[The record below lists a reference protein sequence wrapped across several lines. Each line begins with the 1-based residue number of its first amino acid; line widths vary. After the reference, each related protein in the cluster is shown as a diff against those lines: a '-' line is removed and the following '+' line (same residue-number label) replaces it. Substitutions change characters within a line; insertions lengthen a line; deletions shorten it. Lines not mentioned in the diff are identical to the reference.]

1 MVTNPCLRPLDFQPV
16 EYQGQQMWLLRD
28 PLQLSEIQLFFPP
41 LMTQLLAF
49 LDGTRTPQ
57 EVHAAFCRHVG
68 VNLEYEIVTKA
79 LAKLDEACLL
89 DNNHSQQVK
98 KGILDTYRAQPYRLP
113 ALLNSGYPAQPEMLA
128 GLLESYTVEDP
139 QKEWGAWHGRGI
151 ISPHID
157 YNRGGPV
164 YSQVWK
170 RAASAVSEAE
180 LVLIFGTDHFGSPG
194 TITLTGL
201 PYATPYGVL
210 PTDLELIDKLAQSIG
225 PHAAFADELHH
236 RQEHS
241 VELSAVWLHHISHQA
256 GVTPRPMVP
265 ILVGSFQHFI
275 MNGAHPTHDARL
287 ETLIETLKQATIG
300 RRVLAVASIDLAHV
314 GPSFGDMFQMDQ
326 PRRSELKVQ
335 DEALMAAAIAGDA
348 ENWYQ
353 QIASVQ
359 DRNRVCGFAP
369 IYLLL
374 RYIGPT
380 SGYQIAYEQ
389 CPADP
394 QDHSLVSICGLLLN

>member
-1 MVTNPCLRPLDFQPV
+1 
-16 EYQGQQMWLLRD
+16 
-28 PLQLSEIQLFFPP
+28 
-41 LMTQLLAF
+41 
-49 LDGTRTPQ
+49 
-57 EVHAAFCRHVG
+57 
-68 VNLEYEIVTKA
+68 
-79 LAKLDEACLL
+79 
-89 DNNHSQQVK
+89 
-98 KGILDTYRAQPYRLP
+98 
-113 ALLNSGYPAQPEMLA
+113 
-128 GLLESYTVEDP
+128 
-139 QKEWGAWHGRGI
+139 
-151 ISPHID
+151 
-157 YNRGGPV
+157 
-164 YSQVWK
+164 
-170 RAASAVSEAE
+170 
-180 LVLIFGTDHFGSPG
+180 
-194 TITLTGL
+194 
-201 PYATPYGVL
+201 
-210 PTDLELIDKLAQSIG
+210 
-225 PHAAFADELHH
+225 
-236 RQEHS
+236 
-241 VELSAVWLHHISHQA
+241 
-256 GVTPRPMVP
+256 MVP

-275 MNGAHPTHDARL
+275 TNGAHPTHDARL
-287 ETLIETLKQATIG
+287 ETLIETLKQETIG